1 MRRVGKVFRWLI
13 LGIIAAAIAIPV
25 ILGAIKKVVEW
36 NDAPPSVATTP
47 WEIETSSRI
56 YFGEKFSLQKGVPEL
71 KDYWY
76 LQGGKYYYVSGIIGF
91 PADEYGEFGVS
102 VILVAR
108 EGMKTTP

>member
-1 MRRVGKVFRWLI
+1 MKKVGKVFRWLI

-36 NDAPPSVATTP
+36 NDSPPSIATAP

-56 YFGEKFSLQKGVPEL
+56 YFGEKFSIQKGVPEL

-76 LQGGKYYYVSGIIGF
+76 LQGNKYIYVSGIISF
-91 PADEYGEFGVS
+91 PGDEYGEFGVS

-108 EGMKTTP
+108 ERVTTTR